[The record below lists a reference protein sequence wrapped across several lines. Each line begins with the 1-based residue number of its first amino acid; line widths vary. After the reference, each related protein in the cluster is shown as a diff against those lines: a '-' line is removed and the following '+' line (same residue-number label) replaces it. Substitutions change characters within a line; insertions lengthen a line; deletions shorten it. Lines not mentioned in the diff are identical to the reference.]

1 MSRQKVC
8 LVSDVPENGLK
19 EFSTESGQ
27 KMVVANAAGEFF
39 AVQAI
44 CPHQDVP
51 LCDGFFDGKLLTCHQ
66 HLWQWDIRTGEAVG
80 LAEAPIECFKIKIDN
95 GVVYVDAGGAGTLD
109 LGELFAGLPEP
120 TLGALSALAKQEDH
134 PAGGV
139 LYQVGDPADDFF
151 VLQSGRIEFQI
162 GREDRTAAAGFTL
175 KKGEVFG
182 WAALLESQP
191 KRIAM
196 AKALEPTKVLRLN
209 GEAALKVLAQDPASG
224 MVATRR
230 LAGLVARFLAAPGAK

>member
-19 EFSTESGQ
+19 EFCTEAGQ
-27 KMVVANAAGEFF
+27 KMVVANASGEFF

-51 LCDGFFDGKLLTCHQ
+51 LCDGFFDGNLLTCHQ

-95 GVVYVDAGGAGTLD
+95 GVVYVDAGGTLD
-109 LGELFAGLPEP
+109 LRELFAGLPQK
-120 TLGALSALAKQEDH
+120 TVDALSALAKAEDH

-139 LYQVGDPADDFF
+139 LYSVGDPADDFF

-162 GREDRTAAAGFTL
+162 GREDRTAPAGFTL

-196 AKALEPTKVLRLN
+196 AKALEPSQVLRIN
-209 GEAALKVLAQDPASG
+209 GAAALKVLALDPASG

>member
-8 LVSDVPENGLK
+8 QVADVPENGLK
-19 EFSTESGQ
+19 EFATESGQ
-27 KMVVANAAGEFF
+27 KLVVANAAGEFF

-80 LAEAPIECFKIKIDN
+80 LAEAPIECFKIKVEE
-95 GVVYVDAGGAGTLD
+95 GVVYVDTGGGTLD
-109 LGELFAGLPEP
+109 LGELFAGLPEK
-120 TLGALSALAKQEDH
+120 TVAALSALARSEDH
-134 PAGGV
+134 AAGGV
-139 LYQVGDPADDFF
+139 LYSVGDPADDFF
-151 VLQSGRIEFQI
+151 VLQSGRVEFQI
-162 GREDRTAAAGFTL
+162 GRDERTAPAGFTL

-182 WAALLESQP
+182 WAALLESHP
-191 KRIAM
+191 KRIAR
-196 AKALEPTKVLRLN
+196 ANALEPSQVLRIN
-209 GEAALKVLAQDPASG
+209 GPAALKVLESDPASG

-230 LAGLVARFLAAPGAK
+230 LAGLVARFLAAPGAR